1 MSRKLD
7 LAEQLQREFED
18 LVTEKEQ
25 RKYGKFVRE
34 NTAALID
41 KRPKNKRE
49 ALKLLSKNKIDT
61 KTSTKMFTALNGVM
75 TKILNPETREAR
87 KKLKP
92 LDGLMRVYNVNNPKS
107 FAKEVYS
114 MTTGSGMSER
124 NKRFRPLLLSY
135 YDGFTENIESEAKQA
150 ERAMQR
156 AELEKVSSVFKDL
169 EDLREQR
176 IPIGQVKKQLIAK
189 YGDPKRVKRALNT
202 ELHEQ
207 AERVKVEQ
215 SKFMGYTH
223 KKWNTQK
230 DERVRRTRFHN
241 QIAGVS
247 VPIDDKFKAAGLEA
261 DYAGDLSL
269 PVGERINCRCFIT
282 YHNEAQGRISAA
294 PIITPPRP
302 RPAGTTTQPPVTP
315 PAPKRS
321 TRQRQVGR
329 PIKASDFAVP
339 RKIRENDKSKRHF
352 EKAVKYFEDFD
363 KIAKNNNDESATRD
377 NLNYLYQHT
386 NDFLIATLDP
396 TKVKTAYYNPRW
408 QEIVV
413 PDFGGKNNIEAMAAA
428 KTFVHEMGHAID
440 HELAT
445 KIFGDYGP
453 LKTFRLSSYKELHKK
468 IAKMRGY
475 TQKQGPMVT
484 EKVFQ
489 PIVDD
494 MNDRQ
499 KEIITSVERF
509 EDAVNDVTKKRNE
522 TLKETE
528 TYKEA
533 ARIAESMRNR
543 WNILGKEEFLKF
555 AAEKDDNRIL
565 QDMMDA
571 FSRGQ
576 FRDNGNLV
584 FGHGKSYYSRPTARQ
599 SEIFTELG
607 QLKLYNQ
614 EYYEMV
620 RSDFP
625 ELVEAYETLIEQA
638 TSYLEEEVVD
648 EV

>member
-1 MSRKLD
+1 MMSRKLD

-61 KTSTKMFTALNGVM
+61 KNSVKMFSVLNGVM

-114 MTTGSGMSER
+114 MTTGQGMSNR
-124 NKRFRPLLLSY
+124 NKKFRPLLLSY

-156 AELEKVSSVFKDL
+156 AEVEKVSTVFKDL
-169 EDLREQR
+169 EELREQR
-176 IPIGQVKKQLIAK
+176 IPITQVKKQLIAK

-247 VPIDDKFKAAGLEA
+247 VPIDNKFKAAGLEA
-261 DYAGDLSL
+261 DYAGDVSL
-269 PVGERINCRCFIT
+269 PVGERINCRCFVT
-282 YHNEAQGRISAA
+282 YHSEAQGRVSTA
-294 PIITPPRP
+294 PIIEPPRP
-302 RPAGTTTQPPVTP
+302 RPAGTRTQPPVTP

-329 PIKASDFAVP
+329 PIKADDFRVP
-339 RKIRENDKSKRHF
+339 STMAEN
-352 EKAVKYFEDFD
+352 EKGEKHYKEATKYFEQFD
-363 KIAKNNNDESATRD
+363 KISKRNNDESVTRD

-386 NDFLIATLDP
+386 DEFLVSRLKP
-396 TKVKTAYYNPRW
+396 TNRTTAYYSFGNK
-408 QEIVV
+408 EVYV
-413 PDFGGKNNIEAMAAA
+413 PTLDDKAGNKATEAA

-440 HELAT
+440 YELGV

-453 LKTFRLSSYKELHKK
+453 MKTFRLSSYKEWHKL
-468 IAKMRGY
+468 IAKMNGY

-484 EKVFQ
+484 EQVFK
-489 PIVDD
+489 PIVDN

-499 KEIITSVERF
+499 KEIIASVERF
-509 EDAVNDVTKKRNE
+509 EDAVNDVTKKRND
-522 TLKETE
+522 TLKQTA

-533 ARIAESMRNR
+533 KDGADKMKQVRKNDPTDFNRYVAEQ
-543 WNILGKEEFLKF
+543 
-555 AAEKDDNRIL
+555 DDNATL
-565 QDMMDA
+565 QDIMDA

-576 FRDNGNLV
+576 FRDNGELI
-584 FGHGKSYYSRPTARQ
+584 FGHGKSYYSRPTSRQ
-599 SEIFTELG
+599 SEVFTELG

-614 EYYEMV
+614 DYYELV

-625 ELVEAYETLIEQA
+625 DIVEAYETLIEQA
-638 TSYLEEEVVD
+638 TSYAEEEVID
-648 EV
+648 EP